1 MKYDKKVL
9 IIYNPNS
16 GRRLNVRVQI
26 SKELDKQGIPYEFYE
41 TKGYLDGLNH
51 VMTFEIENYSA
62 IAAVGGDGTI
72 HEIINGLL
80 KRRDGKKV
88 PIALLPNGSG
98 NDACGG
104 IKVDTME
111 QAISY
116 LVKGDTIKLDV
127 IKCLIDIEEGYEA
140 DHDHLRY
147 SIINSGL
154 CLVAN
159 CARNAVRY
167 KSCMGK
173 HAYSLATVLEL
184 IKRRQERFDIIIN
197 DGEEVIKDMD
207 T

>member
-1 MKYDKKVL
+1 M
-9 IIYNPNS
+9 NN
-16 GRRLNVRVQI
+16 
-26 SKELDKQGIPYEFYE
+26 GIPFEFYE

-51 VMTFEIENYSA
+51 TMTFDIENYSA

-80 KRRDGKKV
+80 KRPDGKRV
-88 PIALLPNGSG
+88 PICLLPNGSG

-104 IKVDTME
+104 IKIDTLD

-116 LVKGDTIKLDV
+116 LIKGDIIKLDV
-127 IKCLIDIEEGYEA
+127 IKCSIDSEDAA
-140 DHDHLRY
+140 DNEHLRY

-173 HAYSLATVLEL
+173 HAYN
-184 IKRRQERFDIIIN
+184 F
-197 DGEEVIKDMD
+197 
-207 T
+207 

>member
-1 MKYDKKVL
+1 MNQAMNFD
-9 IIYNPNS
+9 
-16 GRRLNVRVQI
+16 
-26 SKELDKQGIPYEFYE
+26 
-41 TKGYLDGLNH
+41 
-51 VMTFEIENYSA
+51 IENYSA

-80 KRRDGKKV
+80 KRPDGKRV

-111 QAISY
+111 QAIDY
-116 LVKGDTIKLDV
+116 LVKGDIIKMDV
-127 IKCLIDIEEGYEA
+127 IKCHIDIEPGEEVENMNN
-140 DHDHLRY
+140 HLRY

-154 CLVAN
+154 CLVAD

-173 HAYSLATVLEL
+173 HAYSVQTVMEL
-184 IKRRQERFDIIIN
+184 VKRR
-197 DGEEVIKDMD
+197 
-207 T
+207 